1 MHCGTSFE
9 NLFPICLEVYLYNDQ
24 RYALPIFE
32 LSPWRISNQTVSP
45 SIICLSYENVHS
57 LDFWIMKLFWWV
69 ETVWRFFTLGALRS
83 VTFFSIK
90 SKKRRLKDERS
101 NGRLQGKVISHETE
115 HTDPLRLD
123 DKWISTSEDWS
134 CWYLNS
140 KYPYNFA
147 QFFVPFSPL
156 QIAFLSLYTHLPKYL
171 MDDEIRSCVENSI
184 FQTFFCIN
192 NHSFNRLNHND
203 NLKIQN
209 AN

>member
-1 MHCGTSFE
+1 MKMFV
-9 NLFPICLEVYLYNDQ
+9 LL
-24 RYALPIFE
+24 IFE
-32 LSPWRISNQTVSP
+32 YWNYSDESKPFDVFLLWGLWDR
-45 SIICLSYENVHS
+45 
-57 LDFWIMKLFWWV
+57 
-69 ETVWRFFTLGALRS
+69 LR
-83 VTFFSIK
+83 FFSIK

-203 NLKIQN
+203 NLTNSKCQLKI
-209 AN
+209 ATCL